1 MPCRHGRGR
10 IYSPKPALHSTVW
23 RLFVCVFRTARPPG
37 GASCIGAADFRDA
50 LAHSAAAGIPA
61 QSSRLGV
68 TDCHREH
75 AGRAIPHRCRC
86 RDLRPVSATRLVGK
100 RFLGEARLPVL
111 SPELMRECPLRTP
124 ADLERHTLLHAAT
137 LREAWP
143 RWLAAANVPDLK
155 PARDQ
160 VSGNLAEREFP
171 TYLSANPS

>member
-1 MPCRHGRGR
+1 M
-10 IYSPKPALHSTVW
+10 
-23 RLFVCVFRTARPPG
+23 
-37 GASCIGAADFRDA
+37 
-50 LAHSAAAGIPA
+50 
-61 QSSRLGV
+61 
-68 TDCHREH
+68 
-75 AGRAIPHRCRC
+75 
-86 RDLRPVSATRLVGK
+86 
-100 RFLGEARLPVL
+100 L

-137 LREAWP
+137 LCEAWP